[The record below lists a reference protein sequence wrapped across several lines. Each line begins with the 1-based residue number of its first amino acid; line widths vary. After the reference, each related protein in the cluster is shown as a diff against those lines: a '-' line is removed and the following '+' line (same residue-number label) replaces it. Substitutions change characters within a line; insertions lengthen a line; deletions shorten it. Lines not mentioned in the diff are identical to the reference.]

1 MRVVSQLKQEI
12 KQQRP
17 FRSLEEEV
25 VLGMMLTVDRLTAPI
40 TELLR
45 QQDLGISQY
54 NVLRILRGAGN
65 EGLPSGEI
73 AERMIRRDPDLTRL
87 LDRLESRGVVTRAR
101 DASDR
106 RVVRAKITEAGL
118 RLLDSLDHS
127 IDQTVQRILAHV
139 PKQRL
144 RTLSKLLEE
153 ARAGQSG

>member
-1 MRVVSQLKQEI
+1 MASQLKREI

-40 TELLR
+40 TDLLR

-87 LDRLESRGVVTRAR
+87 LDRLESRRVVTRAR
-101 DASDR
+101 DATDR

-118 RLLDSLDHS
+118 PRKSKGEYVLQAVVERARFPREAYENRLSS
-127 IDQTVQRILAHV
+127 R
-139 PKQRL
+139 R
-144 RTLSKLLEE
+144 
-153 ARAGQSG
+153 

>member
-1 MRVVSQLKQEI
+1 MRVVSQLKREI

-17 FRSLEEEV
+17 FRSPEEEV

-65 EGLPSGEI
+65 EALPSGEI

-87 LDRLESRGVVTRAR
+87 LDRLESRGLVTRAR
-101 DASDR
+101 DATDR

-118 RLLDSLDHS
+118 RLLDSLDDS
-127 IDQTVQRILAHV
+127 IDQTVQRVLAHV

-144 RTLSKLLEE
+144 RALSKLLEE

>member
-1 MRVVSQLKQEI
+1 M
-12 KQQRP
+12 
-17 FRSLEEEV
+17 
-25 VLGMMLTVDRLTAPI
+25 
-40 TELLR
+40 
-45 QQDLGISQY
+45 
-54 NVLRILRGAGN
+54 LRILRGAGN

-87 LDRLESRGVVTRAR
+87 LDRLESRRVVTRAR
-101 DASDR
+101 DATDR

-118 RLLDSLDHS
+118 RLLDSLDDS

-153 ARAGQSG
+153 ARAGLSG

>member
-1 MRVVSQLKQEI
+1 MRVVSQLKREI

-17 FRSLEEEV
+17 FRSTEEEV

-101 DASDR
+101 DATDR

-118 RLLDSLDHS
+118 RLLDSLDDS
-127 IDQTVQRILAHV
+127 IDQTVQRVLAHV
-139 PKQRL
+139 PKRRL
-144 RTLSKLLEE
+144 RALSKLLEE

>member
-1 MRVVSQLKQEI
+1 MASQLKREI

-40 TELLR
+40 TDLLR

-87 LDRLESRGVVTRAR
+87 LDRLESRRVVARAR
-101 DASDR
+101 DATDR

-118 RLLDSLDHS
+118 RLLDSLDDS
-127 IDQTVQRILAHV
+127 IDQTVQQILAHV

-144 RTLSKLLEE
+144 RTLSKLLEA
-153 ARAGQSG
+153 ARAGLSG